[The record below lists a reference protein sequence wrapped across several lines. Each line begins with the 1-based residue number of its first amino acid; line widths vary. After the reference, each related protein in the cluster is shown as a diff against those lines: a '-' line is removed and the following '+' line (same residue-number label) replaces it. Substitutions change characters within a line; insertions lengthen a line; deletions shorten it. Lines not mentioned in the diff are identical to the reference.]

1 MSVYF
6 VSALVLP
13 AKAIYM
19 FLLLPYSMSTMVHGC
34 VNSQPHCKY
43 KCTLYLAT
51 YSVQY
56 TLPIQIKNVTAHL
69 HKNKVQSALP
79 SS

>member
-1 MSVYF
+1 
-6 VSALVLP
+6 
-13 AKAIYM
+13 M

-51 YSVQY
+51 YSVQH

-69 HKNKVQSALP
+69 HENWVQSAL
-79 SS
+79 SVKLGMWTKTKDVCTQHT